1 MRFER
6 LLGTLALTGCLVL
19 GAPHFARAENTC
31 TAGDQQAFDSC
42 ISDATTTCA
51 ETVEGCS
58 TTSNLGVSSSSD
70 IVIAAAVKCC
80 KSSKKATNKSC
91 FRTYKN
97 RARVAAALTAVTKYP
112 TVKTVFRRAA
122 TELGLL
128 AAESDPC
135 ATYSVEE

>member
-1 MRFER
+1 MRLR
-6 LLGTLALTGCLVL
+6 KLLGTLALTGCMVVA
-19 GAPHFARAENTC
+19 APHFARAENTC
-31 TAGDQQAFDSC
+31 SAGDQQSFDSC
-42 ISDATTTCA
+42 ISEATATCA

-58 TTSNLGVSSSSD
+58 TSSNLGVSSSSD

-80 KSSKKATNKSC
+80 KSSKKSANKSC
-91 FRTYKN
+91 FRTYRN

-128 AAESDPC
+128 ASESDPC